1 MLAPTDEQYLR
12 SKDLEFEVS
21 IDQGLICVVVKNY
34 PLPSGYDRPS
44 TDLLLR
50 LPAGFPDAQ
59 PDMFW
64 CDPPIRIASSAI
76 FPQAA
81 DLMESYLGRTWQ
93 RFSRHLN
100 VGAWTPG
107 TDNLGTYMSLVGAEL
122 QRSLAGPR

>member
-1 MLAPTDEQYLR
+1 MLAPSDEAYLR
-12 SKDLEFEVS
+12 GKGLEFEVAA
-21 IDQGLICVVVKNY
+21 DQGLICVVIKNY
-34 PLPSGYDRPS
+34 LLPGGYDRAS

-50 LPAGFPDAQ
+50 LPKGFPDAQ

-64 CDPPIRIASSAI
+64 CDPPVRIAGSGA

-100 VGAWTPG
+100 AGVWSPG
-107 TDNLGTYMSLVGAEL
+107 TDNLGSYMSLVGAEL
-122 QRSLAGPR
+122 ERSLRGPR